1 VWQGLRRRIDDI
13 PAPLA
18 VTPASASRS
27 WPSSSVSAKPA
38 SPPLP
43 PAESPPEPEGEPG
56 WTKVELRFRSLPA
69 AETLLAFGPDAQVLT
84 PEDLRRALARKAE
97 APAALYGSRQDT

>member
-1 VWQGLRRRIDDI
+1 MLCA

-18 VTPASASRS
+18 VTAR
-27 WPSSSVSAKPA
+27 VRNEILAKFLRIHEADLAAPT
-38 SPPLP
+38 

-56 WTKVELRFRSLPA
+56 WTKVELCFRSLPA

-84 PEDLRRALARKAE
+84 SEDLRRALARKAE
-97 APAALYGSRQDT
+97 ATAALYDSHQDT

>member
-1 VWQGLRRRIDDI
+1 VARRAPPHRRHPRPARRHARVRIEILAKFLRIREAGLAA
-13 PAPLA
+13 PAPGRVA
-18 VTPASASRS
+18 TRTRGRA
-27 WPSSSVSAKPA
+27 
-38 SPPLP
+38 
-43 PAESPPEPEGEPG
+43 G

-97 APAALYGSRQDT
+97 ATAALFGSRQDI